1 MNVAQHQVSTLV
13 SIGVLLL
20 FCASCAE
27 STYPESTAQLDS
39 TTQPMNS
46 NPDQSMG
53 NTQADDGRPDASTD
67 LYIPPPPVDM
77 DMLEPEEVEF
87 TLRRCVERML
97 NYLRG
102 SWAEAG
108 CDTYTMEQRSE
119 PAGPYAMEPVTASC
133 MKLECTGQP
142 LEGHNGIIARR
153 SCRDI
158 DDIIATLTLA
168 EQDVDSGICGTPTF
182 KLKVLTLDQ
191 WSGPEPCD
199 ALVCGLEPDGNVI
212 AIDQRN

>member
-1 MNVAQHQVSTLV
+1 MNVAQQQVSTLV
-13 SIGVLLL
+13 PIGILLL

-27 STYPESTAQLDS
+27 SDYPEIPSQLDG
-39 TTQPMNS
+39 TTQQTNS
-46 NPDQSMG
+46 NPDQSMV
-53 NTQADDGRPDASTD
+53 NTEADAGRLDPNTD

-77 DMLEPEEVEF
+77 EVLAPEEVEF

-97 NYLRG
+97 SYLRN

-119 PAGPYAMEPVTASC
+119 PAGLYAMEPVTASC

-182 KLKVLTLDQ
+182 RVKVLTLDQ

-199 ALVCGLEPDGNVI
+199 ALVCGLEQDGNVI